1 MESERIQTT
10 QTHGTGCTF
19 SAALTAFLAKGLEMK
34 EAIVE
39 AKKFVQLA
47 ISHPLN
53 IGKGHGPTNHFAYKH
68 FKDEVEVTL
77 VEL

>member
-1 MESERIQTT
+1 
-10 QTHGTGCTF
+10 
-19 SAALTAFLAKGLEMK
+19 MK

-77 VEL
+77 VES